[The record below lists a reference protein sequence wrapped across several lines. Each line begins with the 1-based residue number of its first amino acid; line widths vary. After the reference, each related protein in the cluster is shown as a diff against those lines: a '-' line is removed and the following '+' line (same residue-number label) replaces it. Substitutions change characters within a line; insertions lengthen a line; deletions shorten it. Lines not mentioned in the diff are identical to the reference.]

1 MDERQKLFIFFDLDN
16 TILDFSEAERVA
28 LSRSLSERGVEPTD
42 ALLRRYRELNL
53 YCWEKLENGEMERD
67 TVLVRRF
74 ELLFEE
80 LGLSLDGAEAN
91 ARYEGLLHHGHWFM
105 PGAEELLRELAP
117 RHHLYLASNGV
128 ESVQLSRIASA
139 GIAPYFQDVFISERM
154 GAVKPQKAY
163 FDACFARIPGFDP
176 ARALI
181 VGDSLTS
188 DIRGGVN
195 AGIKSCWYNPAHQ
208 PLRGDVRPDYEIAGL
223 SELPALLDR
232 VFGENENA
240 GGKGQPS

>member
-1 MDERQKLFIFFDLDN
+1 MGKRLSLFLDLDN
-16 TILDFSEAERVA
+16 TILDFSTAERVA
-28 LSRSLSERGVEPTD
+28 LSRTLLERGVEPTD
-42 ALLRRYRELNL
+42 ALLRRYREYNN
-53 YCWEKLENGEMERD
+53 YCWEKLEDGEMERD

-80 LGLSLDGAEAN
+80 LSLSLDGAAAN

-117 RHHLYLASNGV
+117 RHDLYLASNGV

-139 GIAPYFQDVFISERM
+139 GIAPYFKGVFISERM

-163 FDACFARIPGFDP
+163 FDACFARIPDFDP
-176 ARALI
+176 TRALI

-188 DIRGGVN
+188 DIRGGFN
-195 AGIKSCWYNPAHQ
+195 AGIRSCWYNPAHQ
-208 PLRGDVRPDYEIAGL
+208 PPRGDITPDFEIADL
-223 SELPALLDR
+223 SELPALLER
-232 VFGENENA
+232 AF
-240 GGKGQPS
+240 